1 MWVYLQE
8 VTEGAV
14 SDGNIQCLGWV
25 DVSIGLQLPI
35 LGTEGTWVK
44 ALSDFSVLFFINTC
58 KFIISSQLKFQLR
71 VEEMV
76 Q

>member
-1 MWVYLQE
+1 MRVYLQE

-14 SDGNIQCLGWV
+14 SDGNIQGPGW
-25 DVSIGLQLPI
+25 DNVSTGLQLPM

-58 KFIISSQLKFQLR
+58 KFTTISQLKFQLR